1 MRLKS
6 FAELAQHLKPHITV
20 TDHAV
25 DQYRIRLIQWC
36 GHDEPDDVL
45 RLKLACI
52 VEKGKVT
59 RALPGGLREYTYNG
73 LSVAVDDRR
82 TARTVV
88 TFLGDNLW
96 KEWWKQQTKKKFSRK
111 VVV

>member
-6 FAELAQHLKPHITV
+6 FTELAQHLKPYISV
-20 TDHAV
+20 
-25 DQYRIRLIQWC
+25 I
-36 GHDEPDDVL
+36 

-59 RALPGGLREYTYNG
+59 RILPGGLREYTHKG

-82 TARTVV
+82 IGQTVV
-88 TFLGDNLW
+88 TFLEDNLW
-96 KEWWKQQTKKKFSRK
+96 KEWWKQPTKKKFSRK

>member
-6 FAELAQHLKPHITV
+6 FTELAQHLKPYISV

-25 DQYRIRLIQWC
+25 DQYRNRLMQWY
-36 GHDEPDDVL
+36 GRNEPDDVL
-45 RLKLACI
+45 RCELARI

-82 TARTVV
+82 TGQTVV
-88 TFLGDNLW
+88 TFLGDILW